1 MVEYVQEYE
10 HLRRIFEQLP
20 NIDFPIMTYWEPEMP
35 SWFYSSVARN
45 SELYLP
51 PAQCKINKKKNLNE
65 CSSLLKD
72 GDKCCVSRVMSVS
85 MHHRVNRVF
94 ESLKS
99 AHKFGCTIVQTCQC
113 FVWKKTNFS
122 ALGGPEVA
130 IFGPYDLHPMH
141 CNVLACLN
149 LYDSVAPPG
158 GQI

>member
-113 FVWKKTNFS
+113 FVWKKLIS
-122 ALGGPEVA
+122 QPWVVQKS
-130 IFGPYDLHPMH
+130 PS
-141 CNVLACLN
+141 LAQMTFIQCTSMSEHKF
-149 LYDSVAPPG
+149 DSVAPPG
-158 GQI
+158 CQI